1 MNGGRVLK
9 HATPNEVIKETE
21 GKIWKKIISRTE
33 LALAENQYDVL
44 SSSYNQDNSINIRVH
59 GLTQPGEGF
68 VRVDVGLED
77 VYFLALQQGEMV
89 G

>member
-1 MNGGRVLK
+1 MLK
-9 HATPNEVIKETE
+9 HATPNEVIKEID
-21 GKIWKKIISRTE
+21 GKIWKKIISREE
-33 LALAENQYDVL
+33 LEVTENQYDVL

-68 VRVDVGLED
+68 VWVEVGLED
-77 VYFLALQQGEMV
+77 VYFLALKEGEMV